1 MPRKVFTA
9 GEVLAAADVNTFLM
23 DQSVMS
29 FAGTAARGSAIGTA
43 TEGMLTYLN
52 DSDSYESWN
61 GSAWVGLGGGG
72 GGSGN
77 AVINSA
83 FDIWQRGTSGTASGT
98 SAGSGYNSDRWYDYY
113 AGALT
118 VSRQATGDTTNLPNI
133 QWAARVQRNSG
144 QTSATSI
151 WHAQDIETVN
161 SIPFTGKTV
170 TFSFY
175 ARRGANYSGA
185 SNNLTFLVKSGTGTD
200 QHILAGFTGESDV
213 ISTTA
218 TLTTTWQRFTATGTV
233 ATTATQLGVGFTYDA
248 VGTAGADDWFEVTGV
263 QLEAGSTA
271 TAFRRNADSLQ
282 AELAACQRYY
292 FQSAIGNDVNLGV
305 TTYWQNTTLWNFA
318 SFPVTMRANPT
329 AIVSTGTDYYVFYRA
344 GTADTVNSLAIAWVT
359 PNRAILDNGAQA
371 SGTAG
376 QSGMLTTGNSLSF
389 VGFSAEL

>member
-1 MPRKVFTA
+1 
-9 GEVLAAADVNTFLM
+9 M

-61 GSAWVGLGGGG
+61 GSAWVGLGGSG

-151 WHAQDIETVN
+151 WHAQDIETAN

-218 TLTTTWQRFTATGTV
+218 TLTTTWQKFTATGTV

-271 TAFRRNADSLQ
+271 TPFRRNANSLQ
-282 AELAACQRYY
+282 GELAACQRYY
-292 FQSAIGNDVNLGV
+292 QRFSGNGTYAYDNVGPTGVAPLTSAVNYPIVL
-305 TTYWQNTTLWNFA
+305 
-318 SFPVTMRANPT
+318 PVTMRATPT
-329 AIVSTGTDYYVFYRA
+329 SVEFSGLGITLP
-344 GTADTVNSLAIAWVT
+344 GTATYALTGLTMPDANRSVVLIQATTATTLVQYRPYFLTQNNNVN
-359 PNRAILDNGAQA
+359 
-371 SGTAG
+371 
-376 QSGMLTTGNSLSF
+376 
-389 VGFSAEL
+389 GFLGISAEL